1 MKRPAQDLVR
11 LSKRES
17 EQLVH
22 METEL
27 SRMRLQRSVAHCLLA
42 LFAVNTLC
50 ALAMIFLVGAGKM
63 TLSESLI
70 TTVIAGSSA
79 QAAPI
84 FFIVTKS
91 LFPRMAP
98 TQCQQRQFNEVKI

>member
-1 MKRPAQDLVR
+1 MKRAAQNPIG
-11 LSKRES
+11 LSKRDS
-17 EQLVH
+17 EQFVR

-27 SRMRLQRSVAHCLLA
+27 SRVRLQRSVAHCLLA

-63 TLSESLI
+63 ALSESLI
-70 TTVIAGSSA
+70 TTVIAGTSA

-91 LFPRMAP
+91 LFPRIASAP
-98 TQCQQRQFNEVKI
+98 GSEGCSTR